1 MKELSK
7 QDYKALYFAVL
18 ELEAINHDCYLKAS
32 DIEKTYLDIQIRK
45 LDSLSSKL
53 LLHCLD

>member
-1 MKELSK
+1 MKDLTK

-18 ELEAINHDCYLKAS
+18 ELEAINHDCYMKANE
-32 DIEKTYLDIQIRK
+32 IEKTYLDIQIKK
-45 LDSLSSKL
+45 LDGLSSKL